1 MAENTLG
8 RRERMMLIEFIEKWV
23 DLSGVCDAMVD
34 GQLSQLLFQC
44 LSDGWDEPLANQI
57 IQSCRDAPG
66 GIVTYE
72 ELMAY
77 QLPPRQEISLL
88 ATDGITL
95 GQNIPFDICH
105 FPFAALASNFRLKN
119 CMNIPLTFLMIIRN
133 VRKNQQNYDF
143 EMDFDSNRVD
153 ISRFPTDL
161 PSQLP

>member
-66 GIVTYE
+66 ESSPT
-72 ELMAY
+72 
-77 QLPPRQEISLL
+77 
-88 ATDGITL
+88 
-95 GQNIPFDICH
+95 
-105 FPFAALASNFRLKN
+105 KN
-119 CMNIPLTFLMIIRN
+119 
-133 VRKNQQNYDF
+133 
-143 EMDFDSNRVD
+143 
-153 ISRFPTDL
+153 
-161 PSQLP
+161 